1 MVAGRRH
8 RAFLASLAVLLSIV
22 TSAAHAQEWPTRPVT
37 LVVPFAAGGPVDTAA
52 RIMAARLSENL
63 GQQVIVENV
72 SGAGSMMGGNRVAKA
87 APDGYTFLHGNR
99 STHIYSQILSK
110 KPMYDAMAE
119 FAPVAAFVENS
130 AVLLVRKDFPAATLG
145 EFSAQLRANRA
156 KLQFASAGAGS
167 ASHVVCVLLNSAI
180 GVEITHIPY
189 RGTAPAMQDLI
200 GGRVDYLCDIIS
212 TAIPPIQS
220 GLVKPLAILSS
231 RRNAALPDLATAD
244 EQGLK
249 DFDVD
254 AWNAF
259 FFPKGTP
266 DAIVRRLAKATSDVV
281 DIPAVAKRLRRSAF
295 RSSAP
300 ERRNPDY
307 VAKLV
312 KTELADLAGAAA
324 GQRRGAIAQ
333 SSFARQ
339 ILRGPSTTD
348 FRLARPFSK

>member
-1 MVAGRRH
+1 
-8 RAFLASLAVLLSIV
+8 
-22 TSAAHAQEWPTRPVT
+22 VT
-37 LVVPFAAGGPVDTAA
+37 LIVPFAAGGPVDTAA
-52 RIMAARLSENL
+52 RIMAVRLSENL

-110 KPMYDAMAE
+110 KPMYDAVTE

-130 AVLLVRKDFPAATLG
+130 AVLLVRKDLPAATLG
-145 EFSAQLRANRA
+145 EFSAQLRANGA
-156 KLQFASAGAGS
+156 KMQFASAGAGS
-167 ASHVVCVLLNSAI
+167 ASHVVCVLLNAAI
-180 GVEITHIPY
+180 GVEVTHVPY

-212 TAIPPIQS
+212 TAIPAIQS
-220 GLVKPLAILSS
+220 GMVRPLAILSS
-231 RRNAALPDLATAD
+231 RRNAALPNLATAD

-249 DFDVD
+249 GFDVD

-266 DAIVRRLAKATSDVV
+266 DAIVRRLAKATSEVV
-281 DIPAVAKRLRRSAF
+281 EIPAVAKRLAEIGLQVA
-295 RSSAP
+295 AP
-300 ERRNPDY
+300 ERRNPEY

-312 KTELADLAGAAA
+312 KTELETWRQPLLASGAAW
-324 GQRRGAIAQ
+324 Q
-333 SSFARQ
+333 
-339 ILRGPSTTD
+339 
-348 FRLARPFSK
+348 

>member
-1 MVAGRRH
+1 
-8 RAFLASLAVLLSIV
+8 
-22 TSAAHAQEWPTRPVT
+22 
-37 LVVPFAAGGPVDTAA
+37 
-52 RIMAARLSENL
+52 
-63 GQQVIVENV
+63 
-72 SGAGSMMGGNRVAKA
+72 MMGGNRVAKA
-87 APDGYTFLHGNR
+87 APDGYTALHGNR

-110 KPMYDAMAE
+110 KPMYDAVTE

-145 EFSAQLRANRA
+145 EFSAQLRANPG

-167 ASHVVCVLLNSAI
+167 ASHVVCVLLNGAI

-189 RGTAPAMQDLI
+189 RGTAPALQDLI

-266 DAIVRRLAKATSDVV
+266 DAIVRRLAKATSEVV
-281 DIPAVAKRLRRSAF
+281 DIPAVAKRLQEIGLQV
-295 RSSAP
+295 SAP
-300 ERRNPDY
+300 ERRNPEY
-307 VAKLV
+307 VAQLV
-312 KTELADLAGAAA
+312 KTELVTWREPLLASGAA
-324 GQRRGAIAQ
+324 Q
-333 SSFARQ
+333 
-339 ILRGPSTTD
+339 
-348 FRLARPFSK
+348 

>member
-1 MVAGRRH
+1 MLAARKRMRH
-8 RAFLASLAVLLSIV
+8 ASIVFLAAISAVF
-22 TSAAHAQEWPTRPVT
+22 TTAAAAQEWPTRPVT

-72 SGAGSMMGGNRVAKA
+72 SGAGSMLGGHRVAKA

-110 KPMYDAMAE
+110 KPMYDAVTE
-119 FAPVAAFVENS
+119 FAPIAVFVENS
-130 AVLLVRKDFPAATLG
+130 AVLLVRKDFPAATLR
-145 EFSAQLRANRA
+145 EFSTQLRANRSR
-156 KLQFASAGAGS
+156 LQFASAGAGS
-167 ASHVVCVLLNSAI
+167 ASHVVCVLLNNAI

-212 TAIPPIQS
+212 TAIPPIQA
-220 GLVKPLAILSS
+220 GTVKPLAILSL
-231 RRNAALPDLATAD
+231 RRNAALPGLATAD

-249 DFDVD
+249 GFDVD

-281 DIPAVAKRLRRSAF
+281 EIPAVTKRLQEIGLQVAT
-295 RSSAP
+295 P
-300 ERRNPDY
+300 ERRNPGY

-312 KTELADLAGAAA
+312 KTELETWRAPLLASGAAL
-324 GQRRGAIAQ
+324 Q
-333 SSFARQ
+333 
-339 ILRGPSTTD
+339 
-348 FRLARPFSK
+348 

>member
-1 MVAGRRH
+1 L
-8 RAFLASLAVLLSIV
+8 AFATLAANIG
-22 TSAAHAQEWPTRPVT
+22 SAASAQEWPTRPVT

-52 RIMAARLSENL
+52 RIMAARLTEQL

-72 SGAGSMMGGNRVAKA
+72 SGAGGMVGGNRVAKA

-99 STHIYSQILSK
+99 STHIYSQILNK
-110 KPMYDAMAE
+110 KPLYDALTE

-130 AVLLVRKDFPAATLG
+130 AVLLTRKDFPASGLG
-145 EFSAQLRANRA
+145 EFGGQLRSNAR

-167 ASHVVCVLLNSAI
+167 ASHVICVLLNNTI
-180 GVEITHIPY
+180 GVEVTHVPY
-189 RGTAPAMQDLI
+189 RGTAPALQDLI

-212 TAIPPIQS
+212 TAIPAIQA
-220 GLVKPLAILSS
+220 GTVKPLAILSS
-231 RRNAALPDLATAD
+231 RRSPALPNLATAD

-249 DFDVD
+249 GFDVD

-281 DIPAVAKRLRRSAF
+281 DNPAVAKRLQEIGLQVA
-295 RSSAP
+295 AP

-312 KTELADLAGAAA
+312 KAELATW
-324 GQRRGAIAQ
+324 
-333 SSFARQ
+333 
-339 ILRGPSTTD
+339 RGPL
-348 FRLARPFSK
+348 LASGVAAQ

>member
-1 MVAGRRH
+1 MGDDMLATRTQ
-8 RAFLASLAVLLSIV
+8 RASVVSLAMLLSMASI
-22 TSAAHAQEWPTRPVT
+22 AASAQEWPTRPVT

-72 SGAGSMMGGNRVAKA
+72 SGAGSMLGGNRVAKA

-99 STHIYSQILSK
+99 STHIYSQILNK
-110 KPMYDAMAE
+110 KPMYDAISE

-130 AVLLVRKDFPAATLG
+130 AVLLVRRDFPAGTLG
-145 EFSAQLRANRA
+145 EFSAELRANRG

-167 ASHVVCVLLNSAI
+167 ASHVVCVLLNNAI

-189 RGTAPAMQDLI
+189 RGTAPALQDLI
-200 GGRVDYLCDIIS
+200 AGRVDYLCDIIS

-220 GLVKPLAILSS
+220 DLVKPLAILSL
-231 RRNAALPDLATAD
+231 RRSAALPDLATAD

-249 DFDVD
+249 NFDVD

-266 DAIVRRLAKATSDVV
+266 DAIVRRLAKATSEVV
-281 DIPAVAKRLRRSAF
+281 DIPAVAKRLREIGLQVA
-295 RSSAP
+295 AP

-312 KTELADLAGAAA
+312 KLELETWRQPLLASGATV
-324 GQRRGAIAQ
+324 Q
-333 SSFARQ
+333 
-339 ILRGPSTTD
+339 
-348 FRLARPFSK
+348 